1 MICGSKKQRAK
12 VGVGY
17 NVHTIIFNTLRCS
30 YQRLSSCSPWSL
42 CFLFLHFYRS
52 NSVHLSSL
60 KISLSTNMQW
70 HTFKPLVWQKG
81 TAYTSPE
88 KPLHILHSHVS
99 DLYMP
104 NSAKIFLSG
113 LALHVPTVRERLRW
127 QCPDGPTTTP
137 IAHA

>member
-1 MICGSKKQRAK
+1 MYTKCIIHVC
-12 VGVGY
+12 
-17 NVHTIIFNTLRCS
+17 TIIFIYFLRCS
-30 YQRLSSCSPWSL
+30 YQLSSALPGLL

>member
-1 MICGSKKQRAK
+1 VVAKSKGGCRVKCTYNNIYFK
-12 VGVGY
+12 VL
-17 NVHTIIFNTLRCS
+17 VHVFTPTLI
-30 YQRLSSCSPWSL
+30 CSPWSL